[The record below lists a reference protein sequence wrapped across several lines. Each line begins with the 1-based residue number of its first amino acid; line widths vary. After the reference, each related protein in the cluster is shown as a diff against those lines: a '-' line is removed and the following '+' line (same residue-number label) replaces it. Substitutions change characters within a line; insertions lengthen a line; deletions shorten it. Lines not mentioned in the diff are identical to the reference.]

1 MGCFVFEASL
11 QCRQRLVINSG
22 SCMTFFGTVT
32 DVSGEI
38 VEVGERVKKFK
49 VGEKVVIML
58 NPFVSA
64 CFSLF

>member
-1 MGCFVFEASL
+1 MHD
-11 QCRQRLVINSG
+11 I
-22 SCMTFFGTVT
+22 FGTVT

-64 CFSLF
+64 CFSLS